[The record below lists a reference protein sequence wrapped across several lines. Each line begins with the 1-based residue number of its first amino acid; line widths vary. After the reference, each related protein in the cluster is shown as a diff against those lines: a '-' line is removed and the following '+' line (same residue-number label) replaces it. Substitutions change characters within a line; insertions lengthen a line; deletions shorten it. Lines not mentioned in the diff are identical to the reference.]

1 MKPIFKHKYIKEYSF
16 SKNKTMKLK
25 YFKLK
30 KYKPSYLINPNHIF
44 NHNGFQTVIVQEGG
58 IETINPLD
66 FKSKY
71 KESDFTSAIES
82 KIIKETFVGLKQ
94 EKLDIMKV
102 LLFINLGITILLLY
116 LLLKS
121 TGAI

>member
-1 MKPIFKHKYIKEYSF
+1 MKPILKHKYIKVYTF
-16 SKNKTMKLK
+16 TKNKTMKLQ
-25 YFKLK
+25 YHKLK
-30 KYKPSYLINPNHIF
+30 NFKPTYLVNPDHIF
-44 NHNGFQTVIVQEGG
+44 NHNGFQTVIVKDNG
-58 IETINPLD
+58 IETINPLN
-66 FKSKY
+66 FNSKY

-102 LLFINLGITILLLY
+102 LLFINLGVTILLLY

-121 TGAI
+121 TGAF